1 MKLLNKYWL
10 TEHNLDFEYK
20 KYVLLAYLKSVEH
33 EFELQKLYPALSDL
47 VEHYRNVILI
57 KENSEQL
64 NKKLNSNIK
73 KIDLNRLK
81 FIYDEIERNKGLL
94 KELEEIIDYS
104 IPQFKKHIEEGKK
117 IYEFI
122 EKQIFIE
129 PLGLISLKNDEGY
142 MFLHYMDAPKT
153 QVYQYHITI
162 FDQPDEKYRAIN
174 TTFIKEFDL
183 GISSTFQSIKSNL
196 LKERNQLPN
205 ASAYLIESEY
215 SFPISETFLP
225 IAKRMLVKFTANL

>member
-1 MKLLNKYWL
+1 MKLLNKNWL

-33 EFELQKLYPALSDL
+33 EFELQKLYPALNDL

>member
-1 MKLLNKYWL
+1 MKPLNKNWL

-33 EFELQKLYPALSDL
+33 DFELQKLYPALSDL

-64 NKKLNSNIK
+64 NHRFNRSIK

-81 FIYDEIERNKGLL
+81 FIYDEIERNVGLL

-104 IPQFKKHIEEGKK
+104 IPQFKKYLEEGKK

-122 EKQIFIE
+122 EKQIHIE
-129 PLGLISLKNDEGY
+129 PLGIISLQNDEGY
-142 MFLHYMDAPKT
+142 MFLHYSDAPKT

-174 TTFIKEFDL
+174 TTFIKEYDL
-183 GISSTFQSIKSNL
+183 GFSSTFQSIKTDL

-205 ASAYLIESEY
+205 PATYLIESEF
-215 SFPISETFLP
+215 SFPIAETFLP
-225 IAKRMLVKFTANL
+225 IAKRMLVKFTAHL